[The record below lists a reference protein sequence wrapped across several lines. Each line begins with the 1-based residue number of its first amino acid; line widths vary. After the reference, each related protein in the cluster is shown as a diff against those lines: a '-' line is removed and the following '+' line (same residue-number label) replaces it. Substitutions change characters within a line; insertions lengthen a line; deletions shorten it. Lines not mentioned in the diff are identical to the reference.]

1 MLQSWPLLWVA
12 FQNRKTPGRWERSAT
27 ETKPR
32 KVLTLPEGSSA
43 PGVRSAPP
51 PPPPSTHRA
60 HTLHPQ
66 ATACKRGMS
75 AGRSLASPRV
85 PGFSGRSSQTSPGE
99 AEEGHPSAAVSW
111 QHRSRE
117 ITVDPENMRELLS
130 GETGDIQRTRWD
142 KLRRVK

>member
-12 FQNRKTPGRWERSAT
+12 FQNRKTPGCWERSAT

-51 PPPPSTHRA
+51 PRTAPTLCIHRPRPA
-60 HTLHPQ
+60 NVECL
-66 ATACKRGMS
+66 RG
-75 AGRSLASPRV
+75 GPWLPR
-85 PGFSGRSSQTSPGE
+85 GFLGSRVRSSQTSPGE

-142 KLRRVK
+142 KLRQVK

>member
-1 MLQSWPLLWVA
+1 MASALGSFPEQKNARPLGKIRHRNKASESSYPPRRLLCPRCA
-12 FQNRKTPGRWERSAT
+12 ER
-27 ETKPR
+27 
-32 KVLTLPEGSSA
+32 
-43 PGVRSAPP
+43 PP
-51 PPPPSTHRA
+51 
-60 HTLHPQ
+60 LHPHPPR
-66 ATACKRGMS
+66 TAPTLCIHRPRPANVECLRG
-75 AGRSLASPRV
+75 GPWLPR
-85 PGFSGRSSQTSPGE
+85 GFLGSRVRSSQTSPGE